1 MRVLVTGASG
11 ALGSAVC
18 DALLARGDEVIGL
31 TRDPER
37 ARKTNPTVSWFGWQP
52 RMERPPAEAF
62 DQVEGVINLVGE
74 PIDQRWTEEAKTAIM
89 ESRRTGTRNL
99 VQAITALERRP
110 RVLVSQSA
118 IGYYGDRG
126 ESLVDESTAPGN
138 DFGAEVVSEWER
150 AADEVSGTGIRLVI
164 VRTGLVLDPS
174 HGLLKQLLTPFR
186 LGLGGPVAGGNQYM
200 SWIHVDDETGIL
212 LWALDGEGVSGV
224 INATAPNPVSN
235 RELSKTL
242 GRVLRRPAAIPVPG
256 FVLNLMYGGE
266 FAETIR
272 GGQRVIP
279 RRTLDLGYSFEHP
292 ELEPAL
298 HDLLS

>member
-1 MRVLVTGASG
+1 M
-11 ALGSAVC
+11 
-18 DALLARGDEVIGL
+18 
-31 TRDPER
+31 
-37 ARKTNPTVSWFGWQP
+37 
-52 RMERPPAEAF
+52 
-62 DQVEGVINLVGE
+62 INLVGE
-74 PIDQRWTEEAKTAIM
+74 PINQRWTEEAKTSIM

-99 VQAITALERRP
+99 VQAITALEHRP

-138 DFGAEVVSEWER
+138 DFGAEVVNEWER
-150 AADEVSGTGIRLVI
+150 SADEVSGTGVRLVI
-164 VRTGLVLDPS
+164 VRTGLVLDPA

-186 LGLGGPVAGGNQYM
+186 LGLGGPVAGGEQYM
-200 SWIHVDDETGIL
+200 SWIHRDDETGVL
-212 LWALDGEGVSGV
+212 LWALDSESVSGV
-224 INATAPNPVSN
+224 INATAPNPVTN

-242 GRVLRRPAAIPVPG
+242 GRVLRRPAAVPVPG
-256 FVLNLMYGGE
+256 FVLNLMYGEE

-298 HDLLS
+298 RDLLG